1 MSDKFV
7 ELDFETWETIFK
19 PQTNTIDPNASFQ
32 NEDGTGIMFETFGDE
47 LEYVQA
53 TDNHYIW
60 TYGDGDDGGGYIWS
74 GWHFVNRLGY
84 FITEVPCPDDTDIC
98 VVLDE
103 PNYMCENCEERFY
116 EQDADIDYLYQYW
129 GELAKC
135 PKCGTMEDKQ
145 EIKEMETLNA

>member
-1 MSDKFV
+1 MDYMEITMEEWEATYKPISNH
-7 ELDFETWETIFK
+7 LD
-19 PQTNTIDPNASFQ
+19 DNASFQ
-32 NEDGTGIMFETFGDE
+32 NEDGEGIMFETYGEEVKF
-47 LEYVQA
+47 VKSQ
-53 TDNHYIW
+53 NPNNIW
-60 TYGDGDDGGGYIWS
+60 TYVDGDSNSSLIIS